1 MSADT
6 EAKIMKWHDGKD
18 DPISWFFQNL
28 DKPHFLQAEVLVLA
42 GKRLKAVTLQNWT
55 NRQYVKPKMVGG
67 KRRYSALE
75 VAQISLAQ
83 PLVRSFGIDPS
94 SATLIIVH
102 ALLIFQRKLKSKE
115 FSPDDVSHILG
126 AIAAPEVEPIFLDA
140 RKVAPKLL
148 ETGDAFIVLPFGR
161 LLNDLAERQK
171 QMVELQPK
179 MRKTA

>member
-1 MSADT
+1 MSADIEVKT
-6 EAKIMKWHDGKD
+6 MKWHDGKD

-28 DKPHFLQAEVLVLA
+28 DKPHFYQAEVLELA

-55 NRQYVKPKMVGG
+55 NRQYIKPKMVGG

-83 PLVRSFGIDPS
+83 PLVRGFGIDPTT
-94 SATLIIVH
+94 ATLVIVH
-102 ALLIFQRKLKSKE
+102 GLLVFQRKLKSKE

-126 AIAAPEVEPIFLDA
+126 AIAAPEEEPIFIDA
-140 RKVAPKLL
+140 RKVAPKLF
-148 ETGDAFIVLPFGR
+148 ETREALIVLPFGR
-161 LLNDLAERQK
+161 LLNDLAERQR
-171 QMVELQPK
+171 QLVELPPK